1 VIGIVRNRGTS
12 LPGLLE
18 LENQKNVHVMEA
30 DVTDSAALKVRQK
43 CPIELKSLSVLRQEI
58 AKNVESLTGGTLN
71 NLINNAALSSQ
82 DRAIYE
88 MDA

>member
-1 VIGIVRNRGTS
+1 

-43 CPIELKSLSVLRQEI
+43 CPIELASLSVLRQEI

-82 DRAIYE
+82 DRASYE